1 MIKVIDNLLDQSYV
15 ESIYQEVLERTSWQS
30 NWNDDLT
37 KSPDW
42 NWHQDLGNDKLAVDN
57 DDSSTIENMSDN
69 QRVLWDAVDRVI
81 LDVVGVR
88 HKLDRVYSNAHTYGQ
103 DGQIHRDDG
112 NITAIYYP
120 LPWDARH
127 EGGTSFYDEEIT
139 ECIAYSSYKQNRL
152 VIFDAE
158 IPHRA
163 MPITRDCYALRTVI
177 VFKTSMNVNDP
188 TYMDWY
194 YGSRS

>member
-15 ESIYQEVLERTSWQS
+15 ESISQEVLERTSWES

-42 NWHQDLGNDKLAVDN
+42 NWHQDL
-57 DDSSTIENMSDN
+57 ENNN

-120 LPWDARH
+120 LPWDVRH

-139 ECIAYSSYKQNRL
+139 ECISYSSYKQNRL
-152 VIFDAE
+152 VIFDAK

-163 MPITRDCYALRTVI
+163 MPVTRDCYALRSVI
-177 VFKTSMNVNDP
+177 VFKTSMDVNDP